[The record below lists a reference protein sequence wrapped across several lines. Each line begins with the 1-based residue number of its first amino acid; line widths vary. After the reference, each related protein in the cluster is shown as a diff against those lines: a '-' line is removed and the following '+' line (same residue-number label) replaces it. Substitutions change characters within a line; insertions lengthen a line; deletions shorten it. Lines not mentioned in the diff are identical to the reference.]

1 MRTIESLAILV
12 LLLAA
17 LAAAPN
23 KAKVHGFDLSG
34 TVAGLDQSR
43 KTLVVQSPTGKQT
56 KLVWTNATTIAGG
69 PLAVGQ
75 MVALRYLDKDGKHI
89 VTSIRVGRGDR
100 TPTAAAAPSPIA
112 KPTVAANKS

>member
-56 KLVWTNATTIAGG
+56 KLFWTNATSSKTEIAR
-69 PLAVGQ
+69 LS
-75 MVALRYLDKDGKHI
+75 I
-89 VTSIRVGRGDR
+89 VLMTARLGAGR
-100 TPTAAAAPSPIA
+100 
-112 KPTVAANKS
+112 

>member
-1 MRTIESLAILV
+1 MRAVEGLAIVV
-12 LLLAA
+12 LLLVA

-43 KTLVVQSPTGKQT
+43 KTLVVQSPSGKQT
-56 KLVWTNATTIAGG
+56 KLFWTNATTIAGG

-89 VTSIRVGRGDR
+89 VTSIRVGRSDR
-100 TPTAAAAPSPIA
+100 TTVAAAPSPTA